1 VLNLK
6 INTNNMDLA
15 LFCCQIIGTEL
26 YFLWI

>member
-1 VLNLK
+1 
-6 INTNNMDLA
+6 MDLA